1 MLAFEDETTI
11 TQKPRIRDSMSF
23 EGEQQKI
30 GHNGSR
36 KKFYALINIECP
48 SNVSKRLCID

>member
-11 TQKPRIRDSMSF
+11 TQKPCIRDSMSF

-36 KKFYALINIECP
+36 KKFSVYIHGMA
-48 SNVSKRLCID
+48 